1 MSFLQTMN
9 KFLTTGL
16 IDHGTDA
23 TANQKKLVYAP
34 TINKTTVDQIVWK
47 LSGQLL
53 SRNEIF

>member
-1 MSFLQTMN
+1 MN

>member
-1 MSFLQTMN
+1 MN
-9 KFLTTGL
+9 NGL

-23 TANQKKLVYAP
+23 TTNQKKLVYAP
-34 TINKTTVDQIVWK
+34 TINKTTIDQIVWK